1 MAKTKSV
8 DCCDVEDWR
17 IEGDLEALTRAIAV
31 RKDPDRMK
39 KVKELAKKRLEEN
52 KIRRDQAQQM
62 VDMGEGKDPL

>member
-8 DCCDVEDWR
+8 DCCDVEGWQ